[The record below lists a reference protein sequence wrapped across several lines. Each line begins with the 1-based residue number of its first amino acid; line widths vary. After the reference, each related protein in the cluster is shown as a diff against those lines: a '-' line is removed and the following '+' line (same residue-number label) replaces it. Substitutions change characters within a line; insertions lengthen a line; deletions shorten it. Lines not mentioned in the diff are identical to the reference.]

1 MSLQVALWIA
11 AGIAGF
17 AAALAWQM
25 RLMIGVVLARA
36 LRARDPGLDVRAS
49 RLSVVRAGNGEA
61 GSATGDAGE
70 RAIRHVQDTYPDQVR
85 HLRLARRASLVAPA
99 LIVLCLAAIRFPA

>member
-1 MSLQVALWIA
+1 MSLQVALWIL

-36 LRARDPGLDVRAS
+36 LRARDAELDVRAS
-49 RLSVVRAGNGEA
+49 RLSVIRAGNGER
-61 GSATGDAGE
+61 GSAAGDAAE
-70 RAIRHVQDTYPDQVR
+70 AAIAHVQSAYPDQVR
-85 HLRLARRASLVAPA
+85 QLRLARRASLVAPA
-99 LIVLCLAAIRFPA
+99 FIVLCLAAIRFLA